1 MGTHVRRINHLY
13 LLTQIFNVV
22 LLSFFTEYKW
32 YTLKFIDK
40 LYIDSHDEV
49 TGMLNKPLMLYY

>member
-1 MGTHVRRINHLY
+1 MRRINHLH

-32 YTLKFIDK
+32 NTLKIIDK
-40 LYIDSHDEV
+40 LYIYSHDEV

>member
-1 MGTHVRRINHLY
+1 MRRINHLH

-32 YTLKFIDK
+32 NTLKFIDK
-40 LYIDSHDEV
+40 LYIYSHDEV